1 MTVQT
6 LSQEK
11 TSSAEAYADGLRIS
25 YTDLGQGEPA
35 LLMLPGWCS
44 SQVCF
49 SRLAQTCAAQR
60 RVLALDWRGHG
71 QSETPSGDFGAD
83 ALVADALA
91 VIEASGVEQVIPVAQ
106 AHAGWL
112 AFELRRRLG
121 QRIPKMVLL
130 EWLILEAPPPFLN
143 ALAALQQ
150 PEQWR
155 QTREQMFSMWT
166 AGVENEALV
175 RFIHEVMGAHGFDM
189 WARAAREIN
198 AAYAQAGSPLQ
209 ALAKQEPFIPTLH
222 IYCQP
227 PAPEFL
233 AAQQAFAEAHP
244 WFKVQ
249 RLEAHSH
256 FPMFE
261 IPGEIAEAIETFV
274 A

>member
-1 MTVQT
+1 M
-6 LSQEK
+6 
-11 TSSAEAYADGLRIS
+11 
-25 YTDLGQGEPA
+25 
-35 LLMLPGWCS
+35 
-44 SQVCF
+44 
-49 SRLAQTCAAQR
+49 
-60 RVLALDWRGHG
+60 
-71 QSETPSGDFGAD
+71 AD

-91 VIEASGVEQVIPVAQ
+91 VIEASGVEHVIPVAQ
-106 AHAGWL
+106 AHAGWI

-155 QTREQMFSMWT
+155 QTREQMFAMWT

-175 RFIHEVMGAHGFDM
+175 RFIHEVMGAHGFEM

-209 ALAKQEPFIPTLH
+209 ALAAQEPFIPTLH
-222 IYCQP
+222 LYSQP
-227 PAPEFL
+227 PDPDYL
-233 AAQQAFAEAHP
+233 AAQQTFAEAHP

-249 RLEAHSH
+249 RLEARSH

-261 IPGEIAEAIETFV
+261 IPGEMAGAIETFV